1 MPCHSGQARMGK
13 NVYINLIHTLLDE
26 ESRSN
31 PKGISLLLF
40 KAVCVYFPATSTL
53 SYIFVAWSNG
63 WKYLDFL
70 DQRNTPLCCVE
81 VWNDLINSVSNKG
94 HDPINICHS
103 HYLNFLVL
111 EYSSSCRGLLVGP
124 LAQYKYS
131 LWMI

>member
-1 MPCHSGQARMGK
+1 MPCHCGQARIGK
-13 NVYINLIHTLLDE
+13 NVYINLIHTLSDE

-40 KAVCVYFPATSTL
+40 KAVCVYIPATSTL

-70 DQRNTPLCCVE
+70 DQRNTPLCFVE
-81 VWNDLINSVSNKG
+81 VWNEWARHDLINSVSNKG

-103 HYLNFLVL
+103 HYLNFPVL
-111 EYSSSCRGLLVGP
+111 EDWGAMRPSF
-124 LAQYKYS
+124 
-131 LWMI
+131 

>member
-1 MPCHSGQARMGK
+1 MPCHCGQARIGK

-81 VWNDLINSVSNKG
+81 VWNEWARHDLINSVSNKG
-94 HDPINICHS
+94 HD
-103 HYLNFLVL
+103 
-111 EYSSSCRGLLVGP
+111 
-124 LAQYKYS
+124 
-131 LWMI
+131 